1 MPFTP
6 RQKCFVD
13 FRAHIAV
20 HLSRRPYERD
30 GRDRFSLPPHPLF
43 ARDVPLPRA
52 ASDRP
57 AARRRITTR
66 ATRATLRGTGSSN
79 GALLR
84 GAAHGRDGG
93 ELCLMSKARRID
105 VEGAADRHGVLV
117 LSQGKRSIQ
126 ARKQDTVEIPAVDS
140 LLDFC
145 VDELDQAEALRA
157 RAPTCRQS
165 EGDEREIFRKE
176 RVDASVN

>member
-1 MPFTP
+1 MTH
-6 RQKCFVD
+6 R
-13 FRAHIAV
+13 
-20 HLSRRPYERD
+20 S
-30 GRDRFSLPPHPLF
+30 
-43 ARDVPLPRA
+43 
-52 ASDRP
+52 
-57 AARRRITTR
+57 
-66 ATRATLRGTGSSN
+66 
-79 GALLR
+79 
-84 GAAHGRDGG
+84 
-93 ELCLMSKARRID
+93 ELD

>member
-1 MPFTP
+1 MGGGGGDRGGARPPYRGRDDGMPFTP

-66 ATRATLRGTGSSN
+66 ATRAT
-79 GALLR
+79 
-84 GAAHGRDGG
+84 
-93 ELCLMSKARRID
+93 
-105 VEGAADRHGVLV
+105 
-117 LSQGKRSIQ
+117 
-126 ARKQDTVEIPAVDS
+126 
-140 LLDFC
+140 
-145 VDELDQAEALRA
+145 
-157 RAPTCRQS
+157 
-165 EGDEREIFRKE
+165 
-176 RVDASVN
+176 